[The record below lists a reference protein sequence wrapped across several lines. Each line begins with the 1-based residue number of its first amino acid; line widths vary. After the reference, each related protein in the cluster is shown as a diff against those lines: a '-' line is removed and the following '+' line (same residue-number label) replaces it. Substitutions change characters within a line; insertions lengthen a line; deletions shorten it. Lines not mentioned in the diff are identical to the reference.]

1 MVEKIFGTSRK
12 PPEVKQQQKMLDYT
26 GLAAK
31 GICYH
36 PNHLRTLWE
45 AGRFPKPVK
54 LSPRKL
60 VWPEEVIDEWIKNK
74 IELANYKVTNK

>member
-12 PPEVKQQQKMLDYT
+12 APEVKQLKMLDYA
-26 GLAAK
+26 GLVAK

-45 AGRFPKPVK
+45 QGRFPKPVK

-60 VWPEEVIDEWIKNK
+60 AWPEAVIDEWIANK